1 MINLHD
7 HGVSEDPRVGLCP
20 GLLNQSF
27 REITCQWT
35 FHASGRKLASK
46 ITMKVTIQLLGQA
59 RQLAKSDRVT
69 MEVPEGA
76 SVDDLVPGLL
86 GEASERLL
94 TVLVEDQRLR
104 RSVMAI
110 LRDETIDPAAPNLLQ
125 DGDELSLLPPMSGG

>member
-1 MINLHD
+1 
-7 HGVSEDPRVGLCP
+7 
-20 GLLNQSF
+20 
-27 REITCQWT
+27 
-35 FHASGRKLASK
+35 
-46 ITMKVTIQLLGQA
+46 MKVTIQLLGQA

-125 DGDELSLLPPMSGG
+125 DGDELSLLPLMSGG

>member
-1 MINLHD
+1 
-7 HGVSEDPRVGLCP
+7 
-20 GLLNQSF
+20 
-27 REITCQWT
+27 
-35 FHASGRKLASK
+35 
-46 ITMKVTIQLLGQA
+46 
-59 RQLAKSDRVT
+59 

>member
-1 MINLHD
+1 
-7 HGVSEDPRVGLCP
+7 
-20 GLLNQSF
+20 
-27 REITCQWT
+27 
-35 FHASGRKLASK
+35 
-46 ITMKVTIQLLGQA
+46 MKVTIQLLGQA